1 MSETEEDVWGASA
14 SRPTEPRRAGLKTL
28 MVEEVKAS
36 IRLLNAASKELLAGE
51 NHEEQETVSQAMTRV
66 LGWLHGTIATPP
78 LRIEASYRPVEEEKK
93 ETELSAL
100 KELSQVFLH
109 WHKHR
114 QTMSW
119 RLWMLWA
126 ELGCS
131 LDVLRCCKTLDLKA
145 ASFSNIVMSV
155 QPPRGFPTSETHC
168 NKEKQVAFSRE
179 LWEAVVAKPLH
190 GAPTGAFDAVS
201 MKLIGLYLQWMTAAM
216 RGYEVAF
223 IANVAAP
230 LRAHLRASTSNSQLS
245 DTWLKFATFK
255 MSPECIAKNAAGVA
269 ITVVVLSALTS
280 AHRAPEVAGY
290 LESLSAAVVDELSRG
305 LFPQHHSPVAI
316 AAMALGLAA
325 LDDARL
331 PSGHAILLQGGNTT
345 LLSQFAVLR
354 LLSLQLLSSRLKPCD
369 DATKFDYQEE
379 VHRRVQA
386 LVAEPSHAVL
396 QEYSL
401 RMTETCIE
409 EMVGFF
415 QMSLGAHL
423 SLVEA
428 AQSVLPAEL
437 FRSNLLTK
445 LQSTADRTAQ
455 DESLLTSAP
464 EIVAFLK
471 QFYAGVAPILE
482 VLATGELVRA
492 FLALSRIEFAREVW
506 ASTAANTSMQTV
518 TQRLEQALEQTTTP
532 PEAIFAP
539 VLRSL
544 AMHSMTA
551 NTAIPREVDIV
562 AGCQALAV
570 GLVMQRKLRILLFQC
585 ASLIDDA
592 LAVVFSG
599 LYNVFEPV
607 DAFAH
612 RFLGV
617 CLTHLTQFTPLFTV
631 FPHYLQVTLT
641 AYPANASR
649 QALTKACGAIFG
661 SLFYSEALTMPTENN
676 SEIVETAQ
684 RMVLWAVRKCCDR
697 SSELLAEED
706 KHVNEATSADS
717 PTTKSGEKAA
727 GKDAAVRETD
737 GLYLA
742 GLVFEL
748 MKMAPMD
755 ILQASAME
763 AEQLLARWKSNPRI
777 LRELKSALFARISQ
791 NCEAEKRAW
800 FAAWYIE
807 VDRLY
812 PGEPESAVKPTTPS
826 RL

>member
-1 MSETEEDVWGASA
+1 MSEVEEDVWGAA
-14 SRPTEPRRAGLKTL
+14 ALRPTEPRRAGLKTL
-28 MVEEVKAS
+28 MMEEVKSS
-36 IRLLNAASKELLAGE
+36 IRLLNAVSEELLAGE
-51 NHEEQETVSQAMTRV
+51 SHEEEDGVSQAMTRV

-78 LRIEASYRPVEEEKK
+78 LHTETSYRPVEEERK
-93 ETELSAL
+93 ETQLSTL
-100 KELSQVFLH
+100 KELLQVFLH
-109 WHKHR
+109 WHKQQ

-131 LDVLRCCKTLDLKA
+131 LDVLRCCEVPDAKA
-145 ASFSNIVMSV
+145 TSFSDIVMSA

-168 NKEKQVAFSRE
+168 NKEKQVAFSCE
-179 LWEAVVAKPLH
+179 LWDAVVAKPLH
-190 GAPTGAFDAVS
+190 GAPTGAYDAVS
-201 MKLIGLYLQWMTAAM
+201 TKLIDLYLQWMTAAM

-223 IANVAAP
+223 IANVGAP
-230 LRAHLRASTSNSQLS
+230 LSAHLRASTNNSQLP
-245 DTWLKFATFK
+245 DTWLKFANFK
-255 MSPECIAKNAAGVA
+255 MGPGCIAKNAAGVA

-290 LESLSAAVVDELSRG
+290 LESLSAAVVEELSRG

-331 PSGHAILLQGGNTT
+331 PSSHAIQLQGGNTT

-369 DATKFDYQEE
+369 DATKFDYQQE

-401 RMTETCIE
+401 RMTEACIE

-415 QMSLGAHL
+415 QTSLGAHL
-423 SLVEA
+423 GLVEA
-428 AQSVLPAEL
+428 AQYVLPAEL
-437 FRSNLLTK
+437 FRSNMLTK

-471 QFYAGVAPILE
+471 QFYGGVAPILE
-482 VLATGELVRA
+482 VLSTGELVRV
-492 FLALSRIEFAREVW
+492 FLALSRIEFAREVC
-506 ASTAANTSMQTV
+506 ASAAANGSMQTV
-518 TQRLEQALEQTTTP
+518 TQRLEQALEQTTAP

-539 VLRSL
+539 VFRSL

-551 NTAIPREVDIV
+551 NAAIPREVDIV

-631 FPHYLQVTLT
+631 FPHYLQVTLA

-697 SSELLAEED
+697 SSELLAEEN
-706 KHVNEATSADS
+706 KHVNEAAGADS
-717 PTTKSGEKAA
+717 PTTKSGEKAD
-727 GKDAAVRETD
+727 GKDAAVSETD

-742 GLVFEL
+742 GLVFEP

-812 PGEPESAVKPTTPS
+812 PVEPVKPTTSS